1 MTELSR
7 LNPNYAAK
15 SKYVYLH
22 IMEYLN
28 SYLHFIHTYITSF
41 HMSLTRVLQQLQTI
55 DISIIS
61 WRGVARLGAGD
72 VGGQQS
78 HGWRQLRPL
87 DTH

>member
-61 WRGVARLGAGD
+61 WRGVARLGAVMW
-72 VGGQQS
+72 VGSS
-78 HGWRQLRPL
+78 HTAGGNYGL
-87 DTH
+87 